1 MYIYVKYIHIYIY
14 IYIYNLYAFA
24 FLWYQSGKAGSFF
37 HLIQYSI
44 EISPHVGASINFH
57 YFWQRRFIMNNC

>member
-1 MYIYVKYIHIYIY
+1 MHLLSFGIKVVKQG
-14 IYIYNLYAFA
+14 L
-24 FLWYQSGKAGSFF
+24 FF
-37 HLIQYSI
+37 HLVQYSI